1 MKHHTVGAMFAAPLH
16 RILQFRY
23 SVPKGATMPK
33 IVGIIT
39 PNRGAMHTRA
49 VFHAANAA
57 CFAMAMAI
65 CLLFALHPQLAHAA
79 DTSSE
84 PANIAALRASQ
95 VHTAAD
101 LRLQAIKLRNTVGNP
116 KHQAWAA
123 LALAEFENDLE
134 NADAAIAMLD
144 IAEREADALNL
155 PDLKFLALSV
165 RSTVL
170 VNRGRSEETDL
181 VLKQMKTMIDTAP
194 NADPNWRAQWLHERG
209 VLERKLGNFDVSLD
223 FFQQSLNA
231 YRALKDPSNMARE
244 LNSIGV
250 IHGRTG
256 KFSDAVL
263 SHTEALK
270 LSRGQGDRGETARG
284 LRMIGVLYRN
294 LDDEEL
300 GSESLLEA
308 LAYVEERNV
317 REAITLHGELSKSLT
332 LLDRMKEA
340 EFHALKAVELSKRT
354 GSPPNRVNSFARM
367 AELKLAQGKVDDAD
381 YWTKLGF
388 ELFNDVAIR
397 DQTLLLFTQ
406 AKVSAARNQSVEAL
420 LQAQNTLLNVRKIG
434 DRILERAV
442 LDLLAEQQLKVGD
455 AANAYITRKQHQA
468 LDKEL
473 SIDMA
478 ARKISSLEGRLEKE
492 RTEAERTMLERDNA
506 VQALTLGKQRN
517 MGIALLAGLA
527 VLLLMA
533 SLLYWRY
540 KSVKRSQL
548 EIRASRDQL
557 AKMHTSL
564 IDSSAELE
572 RVALTDSLTGLSNR
586 RALAHNLQLFLSRAS
601 ERRMVAVLLL
611 DMDYFKQINDKY
623 GHLAGDA
630 VLREVANRLIRAV
643 PEQAIIGR
651 WGGEEFI
658 LLFERSSLD
667 NAAAVAERVRL
678 ALAEPVPYATSSI
691 PISVSIGVASNNT
704 LDTPATDTL
713 LAAADDALY
722 RAKHMGRNRVEIA
735 GA

>member
-1 MKHHTVGAMFAAPLH
+1 
-16 RILQFRY
+16 
-23 SVPKGATMPK
+23 
-33 IVGIIT
+33 
-39 PNRGAMHTRA
+39 MHIRA

-57 CFAMAMAI
+57 CFAISMAI
-65 CLLFALHPQLAHAA
+65 CLLFGLHPELAHAV

-101 LRLQAIKLRNTVGNP
+101 LRLQAIKLRNTVSNP
-116 KHQAWAA
+116 KHLAWAA

-144 IAEREADALNL
+144 IAEREADTLNL

-181 VLKQMKTMIDTAP
+181 VLKQMKAMIDSAP
-194 NADPNWRAQWLHERG
+194 NTNPKWRAQWLHERG

-223 FFQQSLNA
+223 FFQQSLSA

-270 LSRGQGDRGETARG
+270 LSRERGDRGETARG

-340 EFHALKAVELSKRT
+340 EFHAIKAVELSKRT

-367 AELKLAQGKVDDAD
+367 AELRLAQGKVDDAE
-381 YWTKLGF
+381 YWTTLGF

-406 AKVSAARNQSVEAL
+406 AKVSAARNQSAEAL
-420 LQAQNTLLNVRKIG
+420 QQAQNTLINVRKIG

-478 ARKISSLEGRLEKE
+478 ARKISSLEGKLEKE
-492 RTEAERTMLERDNA
+492 RTEAERAILERDNA

-517 MGIALLAGLA
+517 MGIALLAGLVV
-527 VLLLMA
+527 VLLIA
-533 SLLYWRY
+533 GLLYWRY
-540 KSVKRSQL
+540 KSLKRSQI

-557 AKMHTSL
+557 AQMHTSL

-586 RALAHNLQLFLSRAS
+586 RALAGNLQLFLNRAS

-630 VLREVANRLIRAV
+630 VLREVADRLIRAV

-658 LLFERSSLD
+658 LLFERSTLA
-667 NAAAVAERVRL
+667 NAVDVAERVRL
-678 ALAEPVPYATSSI
+678 ALAEQPVLYASAII
-691 PISVSIGVASNNT
+691 PISVSIGVASNHT

-713 LAAADDALY
+713 LAAADEALY
-722 RAKHMGRNRVEIA
+722 RAKHMGRNRVEMA
-735 GA
+735 ESCKPAPAP

>member
-1 MKHHTVGAMFAAPLH
+1 
-16 RILQFRY
+16 
-23 SVPKGATMPK
+23 MPK
-33 IVGIIT
+33 IAGIIT
-39 PNRGAMHTRA
+39 PDRGAMHTRTVISSVNA
-49 VFHAANAA
+49 VCLALVL
-57 CFAMAMAI
+57 AI
-65 CLLFALHPQLAHAA
+65 SLLFGLYSPPTHAGIS
-79 DTSSE
+79 TE
-84 PANIAALRASQ
+84 PADIAALRASQ
-95 VHTAAD
+95 VRSAAD
-101 LRLQAIKLRNTVGNP
+101 LRLQAMKLRETVDNP
-116 KHQAWAA
+116 QHRAWAA

-134 NADAAIAMLD
+134 NADASIAMLD
-144 IAEREADALNL
+144 LAQNEADALKL

-170 VNRGRSEETDL
+170 VNRGRSEETDA
-181 VLKQMKTMIDTAP
+181 VLKQMKAMID
-194 NADPNWRAQWLHERG
+194 ADPKANPEWRAQWLHERG
-209 VLERKLGNFDVSLD
+209 VLERKLGNFDISLD
-223 FFQQSLNA
+223 FFQQSLNT
-231 YRALKDPSNMARE
+231 YRKLKDPINMARE

-263 SHTEALK
+263 AHTEALE
-270 LSRGQGDRGETARG
+270 LSRKQGDRGETARG
-284 LRMIGVLYRN
+284 LRMLGVLYRN

-340 EFHALKAVELSKRT
+340 EFHAVKAVELSKRS

-367 AELKLAQGKVDDAD
+367 AELRLAQGNVDDAD

-406 AKVSAARNQSVEAL
+406 AKVSAARNQSAEAL
-420 LQAQNTLLNVRKIG
+420 QQAQNTLINVRKIG

-478 ARKISSLEGRLEKE
+478 ARKISSLEGRLEQE
-492 RTEAERTMLERDNA
+492 RTEAERAKLERDNA
-506 VQALTLGKQRN
+506 VQALTLGRQRT

-527 VLLLMA
+527 VLLLIA
-533 SLLYWRY
+533 GLLYWRY
-540 KSVKRSQL
+540 KSVTRSQM

-557 AKMHTSL
+557 AQMHTSL

-572 RVALTDSLTGLSNR
+572 RVALTDSLTGLGNR
-586 RALAHNLQLFLSRAS
+586 RALAHKLQLFLSRAS
-601 ERRMVAVLLL
+601 ERRAVAVLLL

-630 VLREVANRLIRAV
+630 VLREVADRLIRAV
-643 PEQAIIGR
+643 PEHAIIGR

-658 LLFERSSLD
+658 LLFENTRLSD
-667 NAAAVAERVRL
+667 AQAAAERVRL
-678 ALAEPVPYATSSI
+678 ALAEQPVHYASASI
-691 PISVSIGVASNNT
+691 PISVSIGVASNHT
-704 LDTPATDTL
+704 LDTSATDTL

-722 RAKHMGRNRVEIA
+722 RAKHMGRNCVEVA
-735 GA
+735 GS